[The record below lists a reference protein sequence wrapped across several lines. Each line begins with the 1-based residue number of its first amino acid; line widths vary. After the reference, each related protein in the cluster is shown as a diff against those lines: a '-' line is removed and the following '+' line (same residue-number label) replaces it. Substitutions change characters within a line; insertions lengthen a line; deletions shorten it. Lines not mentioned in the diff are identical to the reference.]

1 MMKTIVV
8 AAAAFFCVIGFMTS
22 AVVSAM
28 EIVPFDSANQNPLVQ
43 IYGLPGAGN
52 ALLLPEGRTE
62 LGLNAVVS
70 SNHSVDD
77 YPREYIILDGETTRF
92 TLMARHG
99 LLPRLEVGVKIPYI
113 SHGGGFLDGP
123 IESFHSAFGLPQGG
137 RDQAPRNRLL
147 YRYQRNGADKVR
159 VDNSGSGIGDI
170 ALTTAFQLYQKG
182 GETRQGLALNLGLK
196 LPTGDSDQLRGS
208 GGTDIALWISGK
220 TEGMLASGNM
230 WGVYGSVGALYL
242 TEGNVLPEQQK
253 SWAGFGTL
261 GLGWAPL
268 SWLVLKAQA
277 DGHTPFFSDSDLD
290 EIAVNALQLIAGGTI
305 GFSEKTTLDIGISED
320 LNGKTSP
327 DVGFYL
333 TLRTRF

>member
-1 MMKTIVV
+1 MKTANVV
-8 AAAAFFCVIGFMTS
+8 AAAFLCVIGLMTS

-28 EIVPFDSANQNPLVQ
+28 EIIPFDSANQNPLVQ

-62 LGLNAVVS
+62 VGLNAVVS
-70 SNHSVDD
+70 SNYAVDD

-113 SHGGGFLDGP
+113 SHGGGFLDSF
-123 IESFHSAFGLPQGG
+123 IEDFHSAFGLPQGG

-220 TEGMLASGNM
+220 TEGMLASGST
-230 WGVYGSVGALYL
+230 WGAYGSVGALYMS
-242 TEGNVLPEQQK
+242 EGNVLPEQQK

>member
-8 AAAAFFCVIGFMTS
+8 AAACVIGLMTS

-28 EIVPFDSANQNPLVQ
+28 EIVPFDSTNQNPLVQ

-62 LGLNAVVS
+62 VGLNAVLS
-70 SNHSVDD
+70 SNYAVDD

-92 TLMARHG
+92 TLMARYG

-113 SHGGGFLDGP
+113 GHGGGFLDSF
-123 IESFHSAFGLPQGG
+123 IEGFHSAFGLPQGG
-137 RDQAPRNRLL
+137 RDQAPRNRLR
-147 YRYQRNGADKVR
+147 YRYRRNGADKVR
-159 VDNSGSGIGDI
+159 VDNSNSGIGDL
-170 ALTTAFQLYQKG
+170 ALTTAFQLYQRG

-208 GGTDIALWISGK
+208 GGTDIALWLSGK
-220 TEGMLASGNM
+220 TESMLASGSI
-230 WGVYGSVGALYL
+230 WGVYGSVGVLYL

-268 SWLVLKAQA
+268 SWLVLKVQA
-277 DGHTPFFSDSDLD
+277 DGHTPLFNGSDLD
-290 EIAVNALQLIAGGTI
+290 EVAANASQLIAGGTI
-305 GFSEKTTLDIGISED
+305 GLSEKTTLDIGLSED
-320 LNGKTSP
+320 LNGKASP

-333 TLRTRF
+333 TLRARF